1 MTLKKY
7 AAVAL
12 IVVGSASLPSISRAQ
27 EWKAYTYGNT
37 EQVANV
43 SGLKAIFDEIK
54 AKTGGQISI
63 KLSLGGQLPIKVNTI
78 TQAVGDNVV
87 TFGDDLF
94 FHGSVPIGGLLRLP
108 MLIQDATEF
117 TKAYDIVKP
126 QLVAGFDKQGVVLL
140 GYYTYP
146 MQVLFSNKKLTSLDD
161 IKGQKIRVT
170 SPEQAEFVKAF
181 GGTGL
186 TMGPPEVAPALQ
198 QGAVDGVITAS
209 AGGGKVWGDLLTH
222 RFAIPV
228 SFVDAALIVNKDA
241 FNALKP
247 EAQAAIRAAVAAQA
261 PAIIKALLA
270 DEETVNTT
278 LKAKGMTLTDAPKDA
293 QVAATA
299 TMKGYWDTW
308 AKAKGKDAE
317 AALAQVRTA
326 LGR

>member
-1 MTLKKY
+1 MKLWNNTVIAIAM
-7 AAVAL
+7 AAAT
-12 IVVGSASLPSISRAQ
+12 ILPTNAPAAD
-27 EWKAYTYGNT
+27 WKAYTYGTT

-43 SGLKAIFDEIK
+43 AGLKAIFDEIK
-54 AKTGGQISI
+54 AKTGGAIDI

-108 MLIQDATEF
+108 MLIQDPAEF
-117 TKAYDIVKP
+117 SKAYEIVKP
-126 QLVAGFDKQGVVLL
+126 HLVAGFDKQGAVLL

-161 IKGQKIRVT
+161 IKGKKIRVT

-198 QGAVDGVITAS
+198 QGAIDGVITAS

-222 RFAIPV
+222 RYALPV
-228 SFVDAALIVNKDA
+228 SYVDAALIVNKDV
-241 FNALKP
+241 FMALKP
-247 EAQAAIRAAVAAQA
+247 EVQAAIWAAVANHS
-261 PAIIKALLA
+261 PTIIKTLLA
-270 DEETVNTT
+270 DEDTVNAS
-278 LKAKGMTLTDAPKDA
+278 LGSKGMVLTESAKEVQA
-293 QVAATA
+293 AATA
-299 TMKGYWDTW
+299 TMKPYWDTW

-317 AALAQVRTA
+317 AAMAQVRAA